1 MFSPGGL
8 ASPQKPQL
16 SLTGVGVFLIQNL
29 IKKKKTTNWQVSPS
43 VCLIPAVGVPGSE
56 VKEEAEAGAFW
67 RIY

>member
-1 MFSPGGL
+1 MSSTGVL

-29 IKKKKTTNWQVSPS
+29 IKKKKNWQISPS